1 MPSLA
6 AEKSPARSGRE
17 YREMAR
23 RPLTFNEVSGGVR
36 DAYDIF
42 QMSSIA
48 LIACPGTSICWPGTA
63 RKWRLREACRFEEPP
78 GQGHR
83 CSRRRVGPGKHEIS
97 LSSGPASGVA
107 GDRGDDL
114 AGVERP
120 KRSAVSATPASSS
133 SGVVPAQ
140 REGSGA
146 AIPGHG
152 KGRSALRLP
161 WFAHWAALGGMT
173 APPLRNLSR

>member
-1 MPSLA
+1 MLTIFFKCHRSRSSLA
-6 AEKSPARSGRE
+6 PWDFDLLGRVNAQVAPSRGVPIRRATRARAS
-17 YREMAR
+17 M
-23 RPLTFNEVSGGVR
+23 LT
-36 DAYDIF
+36 
-42 QMSSIA
+42 
-48 LIACPGTSICWPGTA
+48 TA
-63 RKWRLREACRFEEPP
+63 RTPP
-78 GQGHR
+78 G
-83 CSRRRVGPGKHEIS
+83 KNETS
-97 LSSGPASGVA
+97 LFGGTASGVA

-161 WFAHWAALGGMT
+161 RFAHWAALGGMT